1 MPTFSLKNIKLT
13 NKQKNILITAVCV
26 ILTVL
31 ILLLIFRKDEFK
43 IQAGSPAETM
53 SEFYNYIQ
61 KGDIDK
67 AATLIDRSKIYHG
80 RDVKLSEEEENRQA
94 TDLLY
99 TYINGVHINSYK
111 ITGEN
116 IVGDTAIVVIKTD
129 GIGPIHGD
137 KYTLIRKD
145 SVWKVVL

>member
-26 ILTVL
+26 MLTVL

-67 AATLIDRSKIYHG
+67 AATLIDRSKIY
-80 RDVKLSEEEENRQA
+80 
-94 TDLLY
+94 LY
-99 TYINGVHINSYK
+99 
-111 ITGEN
+111 
-116 IVGDTAIVVIKTD
+116 
-129 GIGPIHGD
+129 IHQWCA
-137 KYTLIRKD
+137 YQQLQNHWRKHRRRHCH
-145 SVWKVVL
+145 SCH